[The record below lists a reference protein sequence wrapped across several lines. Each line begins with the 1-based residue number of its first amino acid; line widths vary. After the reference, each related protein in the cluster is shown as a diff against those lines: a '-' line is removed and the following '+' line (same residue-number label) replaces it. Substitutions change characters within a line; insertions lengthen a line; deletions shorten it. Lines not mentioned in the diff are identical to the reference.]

1 MSPRIVPAIVLVLG
15 LALPIAAHGQ
25 YPPEVLT
32 SVRLDRAPV
41 SLSYD
46 GSGTLYVVDRVA
58 TTALTTDLMMTRSW
72 GEGGQVLC
80 GPFWVAAE
88 DGQNCYVLAT
98 VYASGCNPIKIHR
111 FSREGRLLNTFCGS
125 CVGVA
130 LAASPY
136 GGVYTVNVDA
146 SSIWA
151 FDEAGDLVTSWSTG
165 FRQLA
170 AAPPKPDLA
179 VGADGTIFLS
189 VPSSSSIVRFSP
201 SGGRIGVWSGA
212 NCPQMQR
219 PQMIDAAPDG
229 GLYVYDSQRNTIQ
242 RYDADGA
249 FQYEWT
255 YPGLNCALAVD
266 EDGFVYAG
274 TSSGVVKFDNHAQTE
289 GPPERLAPHDGAI
302 LLHVGSA
309 GGAIPSCQGLPDR
322 PQEIVTKGLAD
333 AGGGATYYVYVLGSP
348 STLKDQNDGLTGIQ
362 LALDYLVADSA
373 NVNLRVFG
381 WQPCSVIDFPQ
392 DDRPE
397 SGTGNTI
404 TWTANP
410 STCQRRDL
418 VVAGYFY
425 VVAYTP
431 VTLAVIGYSSTG
443 LGKIANCAGAEVVVD
458 ASRMG
463 WVSFGGAERAGA
475 SGGCNPLV
483 APCVKSGTQ
492 TEPATWGRL
501 KTMFH

>member
-1 MSPRIVPAIVLVLG
+1 M
-15 LALPIAAHGQ
+15 AAHGQ
-25 YPPEVLT
+25 YPPEVIT

-46 GSGTLYVVDRVA
+46 GSGTLYAVDRVE
-58 TTALTTDLMMTRSW
+58 TVALTTDLMTTRSW

-111 FSREGRLLNTFCGS
+111 FNDEGRLLNSFCGS

-130 LAASPY
+130 LAASPF
-136 GGVYTVNVDA
+136 GGVYTVNVEA

-151 FDEAGDLVTSWSTG
+151 FDEAGELVTSWSTG
-165 FRQLA
+165 FRQTA

-179 VGADGTIFLS
+179 VGANGTIFLS

-201 SGGRIGVWSGA
+201 SGGLLGAWSGST
-212 NCPQMQR
+212 CPQMQR

-229 GLYVYDSQRNTIQ
+229 GLYVYDSLRGTLQ
-242 RYDADGA
+242 RYDAAGA

-255 YPGLNCALAVD
+255 YPGMNCALAVD

-274 TSSGVVKFDNHAQTE
+274 TSSGIVKFDNHAQSE
-289 GPPERLAPHDGAI
+289 GPPERLEPHDGAI

-309 GGAIPSCQGLPDR
+309 QGASTGCEGLPDEPR
-322 PQEIVTKGLAD
+322 EIVTKGFAD
-333 AGGGATYYVYVLGSP
+333 TGGGATYYVYVLGSP
-348 STLKDQNDGLTGIQ
+348 STVKDRNDGLTGLQ
-362 LALDYLVADSA
+362 MALDYMFADSA
-373 NVNLRVFG
+373 NVNLKVFG
-381 WQPCSVIDFPQ
+381 WQPCSVLDFPQ
-392 DDRPE
+392 DNWPK

-431 VTLAVIGYSSTG
+431 VTLSIVGYPSTG
-443 LGKIANCAGAEVVVD
+443 KGKIANCAGAEVVVD
-458 ASRMG
+458 PTRMG
-463 WVSFGGAERAGA
+463 WVSFGGAARAGIT
-475 SGGCNPLV
+475 GGCNPLV
-483 APCVKSGTQ
+483 TPCR
-492 TEPATWGRL
+492 EPDTPVESTTWGRL
-501 KTMFH
+501 KTLFR

>member
-1 MSPRIVPAIVLVLG
+1 MSPRIAPAIVLVLG

-32 SVRLDRAPV
+32 SVRMDRAPL

-58 TTALTTDLMMTRSW
+58 TTALTTDLMTLRTW
-72 GEGGQVLC
+72 GDGGQVLC
-80 GPFWVAAE
+80 KPFAVAAE
-88 DGQNCYVLAT
+88 DGQNCYVLAS
-98 VYASGCNPIKIHR
+98 VYTSNCSVVKIHR
-111 FSREGRLLNTFCGS
+111 FTEEGRLLNTFCGS

-130 LAASPY
+130 LASSPY
-136 GGVYTVNVDA
+136 GGVYTVNEGA

-151 FDEAGDLVTSWSTG
+151 FDADGALVTSWSTG
-165 FRQLA
+165 SSQSGTS
-170 AAPPKPDLA
+170 PPKPDLA
-179 VGADGTIFLS
+179 VGADGTISLS
-189 VPSSSSIVRFSP
+189 VPRGRSIVRFSP
-201 SGGRIGVWSGA
+201 TGA
-212 NCPQMQR
+212 RLAAWTGSSYPTIEQPQAV
-219 PQMIDAAPDG
+219 DAAPDG
-229 GLYVYDSQRNTIQ
+229 GLYVFDGLRGTIQ
-242 RYDADGA
+242 RYDADGV

-255 YPGLNCALAVD
+255 YSGLNGALAVD
-266 EDGFVYAG
+266 EHGFVYAG
-274 TSSGVVKFDNHAQTE
+274 TTGGVVKFDNHSQAE
-289 GPPERLAPHDGAI
+289 GPPERLAPHEGAI

-309 GGAIPSCQGLPDR
+309 GGAIPSCEGLPDR

-373 NVNLRVFG
+373 NVNLKIFG
-381 WQPCSVIDFPQ
+381 WQPCSVLDFPQ
-392 DDRPE
+392 DDWPE

-425 VVAYTP
+425 VLAYTP
-431 VTLAVIGYSSTG
+431 VTLSVVGYPSTG
-443 LGKIANCAGAEVVVD
+443 KGKIANCAGAEVVVD
-458 ASRMG
+458 VSQLG
-463 WVSFGGAERAGA
+463 WVSFGGASRAGVT
-475 SGGCNPLV
+475 GGCNPLV
-483 APCVKSGTQ
+483 APCVKSNTR